1 MAVHE
6 SWWREYHGL
15 KKNNNKRREMDIELE
30 TGQILMEIK
39 PGYQTSYNSLLK
51 NKIGGNVDL
60 VLDGKDTEL
69 YIPITDSASR
79 RFEDKLNRKQS
90 DYYLL
95 RLDSE
100 RSSEYSQKIQTIAD
114 RYKKK
119 YGLKIQILYNYDNL
133 KLETM

>member
-69 YIPITDSASR
+69 YMPEKSSGR
-79 RFEDKLNRKQS
+79 RVESKLHEKQS
-90 DYYLL
+90 EYYLIRFDQEL
-95 RLDSE
+95 NPEMYDRIKS
-100 RSSEYSQKIQTIAD
+100 KIYD
-114 RYKKK
+114 YKNRYGIKVKLLFNIKKPF
-119 YGLKIQILYNYDNL
+119 
-133 KLETM
+133 LEEVE